1 MIRWIRQTETNIVE
15 LMKTYHISGNQT
27 KGQKRAIADQGGTP
41 NPPTIGRSSPAKRRE
56 ITMKESRQTA
66 NAFVRGANLDTS
78 MMYMGSIMSFLV
90 RAQDTDGRF
99 AMVEYRARPGNEPPP
114 HVHLWEHEIFSVL
127 EGKIEFH
134 CEDQVETVGPGETIF
149 LPKGKAHA
157 FYIRSEYLRTLI
169 ISLATTEEPAA
180 LDSYF
185 ASMAKR
191 ATSMD
196 IPTDAVTY
204 LTDDPS
210 HAIEVGEKYGIKML
224 LPKEARRALP
234 HFGGLGANLT

>member
-1 MIRWIRQTETNIVE
+1 
-15 LMKTYHISGNQT
+15 
-27 KGQKRAIADQGGTP
+27 
-41 NPPTIGRSSPAKRRE
+41 
-56 ITMKESRQTA
+56 
-66 NAFVRGANLDTS
+66 

-114 HVHLWEHEIFSVL
+114 QCIYGNMRYSLFPKARSNST
-127 EGKIEFH
+127 
-134 CEDQVETVGPGETIF
+134 DRVETVGPGETIF

-169 ISLATTEEPAA
+169 ISPATTDEPAA

-210 HAIEVGEKYGIKML
+210 HAIEAGEKYGIEML
-224 LPKEARRALP
+224 SPEEARRALP
-234 HFGGLGANLT
+234 HFGGLGVNLT

>member
-1 MIRWIRQTETNIVE
+1 MKQFTQTT
-15 LMKTYHISGNQT
+15 
-27 KGQKRAIADQGGTP
+27 
-41 NPPTIGRSSPAKRRE
+41 
-56 ITMKESRQTA
+56 

-78 MMYMGSIMSFLV
+78 LMYMGSIMSFLI
-90 RAQDTDGRF
+90 RARDTDGRF
-99 AMVEYRARPGNEPPP
+99 AMVEYRARPGDEPPP
-114 HVHLWEHEIFSVL
+114 HVHLREHEIFSVL

-169 ISLATTEEPAA
+169 ISLAATDEPAA

-196 IPTDAVTY
+196 IPTDAVIY

-210 HAIEVGEKYGIKML
+210 HAIEAGKKYGIKML
-224 LPKEARRALP
+224 SPEEARQALP

>member
-1 MIRWIRQTETNIVE
+1 M
-15 LMKTYHISGNQT
+15 
-27 KGQKRAIADQGGTP
+27 
-41 NPPTIGRSSPAKRRE
+41 
-56 ITMKESRQTA
+56 
-66 NAFVRGANLDTS
+66 
-78 MMYMGSIMSFLV
+78 
-90 RAQDTDGRF
+90 
-99 AMVEYRARPGNEPPP
+99 
-114 HVHLWEHEIFSVL
+114 HLWEHEIFFVL

-169 ISLATTEEPAA
+169 IFPATTDEPAA

-196 IPTDAVTY
+196 IPTDPVTY

-210 HAIEVGEKYGIKML
+210 HAIEAGEKYGIKCCRL
-224 LPKEARRALP
+224 KSQDGLCRISSGSAQTSARIRSKNVVP
-234 HFGGLGANLT
+234 

>member
-1 MIRWIRQTETNIVE
+1 MNRRTFS
-15 LMKTYHISGNQT
+15 LMGL
-27 KGQKRAIADQGGTP
+27 GTAAAS
-41 NPPTIGRSSPAKRRE
+41 TQS
-56 ITMKESRQTA
+56 A

-99 AMVEYRARPGNEPPP
+99 AMVEHRARPGSEPPP
-114 HVHLWEHEIFSVL
+114 HVHLWEHEIFYVL
-127 EGKIEFH
+127 QGKIEFH
-134 CEDQVETVGPGETIF
+134 CEDQVKSVGPGETIF

-180 LDSYF
+180 LDNYF

-204 LTDDPS
+204 LIDDPS
-210 HAIEVGEKYGIKML
+210 HAIEAGEKYGIKML
-224 LPKEARRALP
+224 SAEEARRTLP

>member
-1 MIRWIRQTETNIVE
+1 MNRRTFS
-15 LMKTYHISGNQT
+15 LMGL
-27 KGQKRAIADQGGTP
+27 GTAAAA
-41 NPPTIGRSSPAKRRE
+41 T
-56 ITMKESRQTA
+56 QTA

-99 AMVEYRARPGNEPPP
+99 AMVEHRARPGSEPPP
-114 HVHLWEHEIFSVL
+114 HVHLWEHEIFYVL

-134 CEDQVETVGPGETIF
+134 CEDQVKSVGPGEAIF

-180 LDSYF
+180 LDNYF
-185 ASMAKR
+185 ASTAKR

-204 LTDDPS
+204 LIDDPS
-210 HAIEVGEKYGIKML
+210 HAIEAGEKYGIKML
-224 LPKEARRALP
+224 SAEEARRTLP
-234 HFGGLGANLT
+234 RFGGLGADLT

>member
-1 MIRWIRQTETNIVE
+1 MSEIV
-15 LMKTYHISGNQT
+15 G
-27 KGQKRAIADQGGTP
+27 
-41 NPPTIGRSSPAKRRE
+41 
-56 ITMKESRQTA
+56 
-66 NAFVRGANLDTS
+66 
-78 MMYMGSIMSFLV
+78 
-90 RAQDTDGRF
+90 
-99 AMVEYRARPGNEPPP
+99 
-114 HVHLWEHEIFSVL
+114 
-127 EGKIEFH
+127 
-134 CEDQVETVGPGETIF
+134 
-149 LPKGKAHA
+149 A

-210 HAIEVGEKYGIKML
+210 HAIEAGEKYGIKML
-224 LPKEARRALP
+224 SPEEARRALP

>member
-1 MIRWIRQTETNIVE
+1 
-15 LMKTYHISGNQT
+15 
-27 KGQKRAIADQGGTP
+27 
-41 NPPTIGRSSPAKRRE
+41 
-56 ITMKESRQTA
+56 
-66 NAFVRGANLDTS
+66 
-78 MMYMGSIMSFLV
+78 
-90 RAQDTDGRF
+90 
-99 AMVEYRARPGNEPPP
+99 
-114 HVHLWEHEIFSVL
+114 
-127 EGKIEFH
+127 
-134 CEDQVETVGPGETIF
+134 
-149 LPKGKAHA
+149 
-157 FYIRSEYLRTLI
+157 
-169 ISLATTEEPAA
+169 

-196 IPTDAVTY
+196 IPTNAVTY